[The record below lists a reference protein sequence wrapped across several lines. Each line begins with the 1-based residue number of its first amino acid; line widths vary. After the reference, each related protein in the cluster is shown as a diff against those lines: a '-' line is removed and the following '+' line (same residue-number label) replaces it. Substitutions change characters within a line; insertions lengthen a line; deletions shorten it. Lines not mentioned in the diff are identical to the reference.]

1 MEDAIIIDQ
10 FLYSNNFLCIFFI
23 LGFGGIKI
31 LTAGYRNYDPLPD
44 YTGIVIPEKPKLKI
58 VERQPNLLKVRRQ
71 PKNLRDIRGPSTEAT
86 EFTEGKFGILA
97 MGGGYLRWVHFEVMR
112 LSINRHMNSKTMFA
126 LWRVPAPYK
135 PITRK
140 GLGHR
145 MGGGK
150 GAIDH
155 YVSAVKAGR
164 LIVEIG
170 GQCEYTEVKYFLTQV
185 AKKLP
190 FEAQAVSKETLQE
203 MRDREEERR
212 CNNQNPWTF
221 ERIIT
226 VNMLGI
232 RKYLSPYDLQYKGRY
247 WGKFFLPD
255 RV

>member
-1 MEDAIIIDQ
+1 MWRLARCP
-10 FLYSNNFLCIFFI
+10 LSVLVGTPTPT
-23 LGFGGIKI
+23 GFGGIKI
-31 LTAGYRNYDPLPD
+31 LTAGYRKYDPLPD

-126 LWRVPAPYK
+126 LWRVPPPYK
-135 PITRK
+135 PVTRK

-190 FEAQAVSKETLQE
+190 LKPKQSAGKPFKRCGTEK
-203 MRDREEERR
+203 RR
-212 CNNQNPWTF
+212 GDVIT
-221 ERIIT
+221 RIHG
-226 VNMLGI
+226 L
-232 RKYLSPYDLQYKGRY
+232 LSALL
-247 WGKFFLPD
+247 LPICWEYGNI
-255 RV
+255 